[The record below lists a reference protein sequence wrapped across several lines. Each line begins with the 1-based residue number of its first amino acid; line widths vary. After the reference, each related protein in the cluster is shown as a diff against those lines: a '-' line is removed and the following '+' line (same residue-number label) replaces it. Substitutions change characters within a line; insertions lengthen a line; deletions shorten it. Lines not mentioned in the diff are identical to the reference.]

1 MNDLRRGAPCPHR
14 GWAVGWAL
22 HALEPADESLV
33 AAHLPDCPI
42 CTSTA
47 AETEEVG
54 AALGLSVPQAMPS
67 AELEQRVLS
76 VTAAKWKLPVSA
88 LAPST
93 RPARHITKR
102 FWHRARSWLRP
113 QR

>member
-1 MNDLRRGAPCPHR
+1 VNDLHRGAPCPHR
-14 GWAVGWAL
+14 ELAVGWAL
-22 HALEPADESLV
+22 HTLEPADESPV
-33 AAHLPDCPI
+33 AAHLPDCPT

-47 AETEEVG
+47 AETEEIG
-54 AALGLSVPQAMPS
+54 ATLGLSVPQANPS
-67 AELEQRVLS
+67 TELEQRVLS
-76 VTAAKWKLPVSA
+76 VTGATWEAPVVA

-102 FWHRARSWLRP
+102 IWHRTRSWLRP